1 MQEKNSEEITL
12 KEVIQKISNWFKLIA
27 KQWVFISI
35 VVLVGVAAGVLLSI
49 YQKPKYTAELTFAL
63 EEKAGGGGGLG
74 AYAGIASQ
82 FGIDVGTGGGG
93 AFSGDNMLELMKS
106 RLLIQKTLL
115 TKVKI
120 NNEEEQLVDRYIN
133 IKGYR
138 EKWNKNPELRA
149 LDFKKDSLKFTIK
162 QDSILLIL
170 VKSIKINDLIVSKN
184 DKKLN
189 IVTVKCTTNDELFSK
204 YFTENLVKN
213 VAEFY
218 IETKTKKSRSNVE
231 LLQRRTDSVK
241 SELDKEMY
249 GAAISQDQN
258 LNAIRAQAR
267 VLGIKKQMNIQMLSA
282 MYGELV
288 KNLEVSKLA
297 LMREEPFIQVID
309 TPILPLMKDKLG
321 IVKGS
326 ILGGLIF
333 GFLALLFLTIKI
345 LIKQPL

>member
-1 MQEKNSEEITL
+1 MQEKNSEEISL
-12 KEVIQKISNWFKLIA
+12 KEIIQKISNLFILIS
-27 KQWVFISI
+27 KRWVFVSI
-35 VVLVGVAAGVLLSI
+35 IGIIGVASGSLLSI

-63 EEKAGGGGGLG
+63 EEKAGGGGLG
-74 AYAGIASQ
+74 TYAGIASQ

-120 NNEEEQLVDRYIN
+120 NNKEEQLVDRYIN

-138 EKWNKNPELRA
+138 EKWSKNTELSTINFNNDI
-149 LDFKKDSLKFTIK
+149 LTFTIK
-162 QDSILLIL
+162 QDSILSIL

-218 IETKTKKSRSNVE
+218 IETKTKKSRANVE

-241 SELDKEMY
+241 RELNIEMY
-249 GAAISQDQN
+249 GAAISQDLN
-258 LNAIRAQAR
+258 LNVVRAQAR
-267 VLGIKKQMNIQMLSA
+267 VPGIKKQMNIQMLSA

-288 KNLEVSKLA
+288 KNLEISKLA

-309 TPILPLMKDKLG
+309 TPILPLSKSKLG
-321 IVKGS
+321 LAKGS
-326 ILGGLIF
+326 VLGGILF
-333 GFLALLFLTIKI
+333 AFFAVLFLTVKI
-345 LIKQPL
+345 LIKQSL

>member
-120 NNEEEQLVDRYIN
+120 NNVEEQLVDRYIN

-149 LDFKKDSLKFTIK
+149 LDFKKDSLQFTIK

>member
-149 LDFKKDSLKFTIK
+149 LDFKKDSLQFTIK